1 MKSLQHSELRTVSL
15 CGMSSEID
23 TETYKIVRFIGQ
35 IKESEI
41 RILYTMYS
49 ILIFLK
55 FTSGYTISRKI
66 NENRGAFY
74 DETGRFNGRI
84 TTEGS
89 DQD

>member
-23 TETYKIVRFIGQ
+23 TGTYKIVGFIDQ

-49 ILIFLK
+49 ILIFLR
-55 FTSGYTISRKI
+55 FCCKI
-66 NENRGAFY
+66 LLK
-74 DETGRFNGRI
+74 
-84 TTEGS
+84 S
-89 DQD
+89 

>member
-23 TETYKIVRFIGQ
+23 TGTYKIMEFIDQ

-41 RILYTMYS
+41 RILYIMYS

-55 FTSGYTISRKI
+55 FCCKI
-66 NENRGAFY
+66 LPKL
-74 DETGRFNGRI
+74 
-84 TTEGS
+84 
-89 DQD
+89 